1 MIVNSLLKSFKSRS
15 GKQGWIGFALF
26 APGLALMCL
35 FLLYPVVLNIYT
47 SFFSK
52 HLIRPRN
59 NFIGFKNYLR
69 IFNDDNFVLILQNE
83 ITWTV
88 FSVIFQVILG
98 LGVALLLRL
107 QILLRLLSTTYY
119 HLQLHY
125 LLLLT
130 ITTYYYFL

>member
-1 MIVNSLLKSFKSRS
+1 MIVNTLLKSFKSRS
-15 GKQGWIGFALF
+15 GRRGWIGFSLF

-35 FLLYPVVLNIYT
+35 FLLYPVALNIYT

-59 NFIGFKNYLR
+59 KFVGFKNYLR
-69 IFNDDNFVLILQNE
+69 IFNDENFGLILQNE

-98 LGVALLLRL
+98 LGVALLLNQKLRGVSIVRAL
-107 QILLRLLSTTYY
+107 VILPWVTPVVVTVLMWK
-119 HLQLHY
+119 
-125 LLLLT
+125 
-130 ITTYYYFL
+130 